1 MYNVIYEREV
11 QFKLASLNEEL
22 IEKQGEQKG
31 LQTISD
37 IVASLDNLSMFP
49 RIGQNIRD
57 IFQVDCPENWYILY
71 IKKNYFVFSI
81 TKTDVIVLKMY
92 NEKQDFI
99 HELFG
104 IETRSNESIE
114 YWGE

>member
-1 MYNVIYEREV
+1 
-11 QFKLASLNEEL
+11 
-22 IEKQGEQKG
+22 
-31 LQTISD
+31 
-37 IVASLDNLSMFP
+37 MFP
-49 RIGQNIRD
+49 CIGQNIRD
-57 IFQVDCPENWYILY
+57 TFQVDYPENWYILY

-81 TKTDVIVLKMY
+81 TKTDVIILKKY

-104 IETRSNESIE
+104 IETRSSESIE